1 MVVRSID
8 AVWGVEDDH
17 ANATGEHE
25 ANAIARESIEQEMFE
40 TAVATTT
47 QKLEQDNTE
56 VAPVCAE
63 MAKEV
68 LTTRVNTM
76 IATEVDVA
84 QTAEVAAEVEG
95 AQEAVEVVRSNDA
108 VWCVE
113 DDHANATG
121 EHEANAIA
129 GESIEQETFEAVAA
143 TTTQEHEQEDTE
155 VAPVDAE
162 MAEEVLT
169 TSVDTMIATEVDV
182 AQTAEVAAEV
192 EGAQEV
198 VEVVRSNDAVWG
210 VEDDHA
216 NATGEH

>member
-1 MVVRSID
+1 M
-8 AVWGVEDDH
+8 
-17 ANATGEHE
+17 
-25 ANAIARESIEQEMFE
+25 
-40 TAVATTT
+40 
-47 QKLEQDNTE
+47 
-56 VAPVCAE
+56 
-63 MAKEV
+63 
-68 LTTRVNTM
+68 
-76 IATEVDVA
+76 
-84 QTAEVAAEVEG
+84 
-95 AQEAVEVVRSNDA
+95 RSNDA

-143 TTTQEHEQEDTE
+143 TTTQEHEQDNTE

-169 TSVDTMIATEVDV
+169 TSVDTMIAAEVEV

-192 EGAQEV
+192 QGAQEAV
-198 VEVVRSNDAVWG
+198 KVVRSIDAVWG

-216 NATGEH
+216 NATGEHEANAIARLSIEQETFETEVATTTQENEQDNTEVAPVDAEMAAS